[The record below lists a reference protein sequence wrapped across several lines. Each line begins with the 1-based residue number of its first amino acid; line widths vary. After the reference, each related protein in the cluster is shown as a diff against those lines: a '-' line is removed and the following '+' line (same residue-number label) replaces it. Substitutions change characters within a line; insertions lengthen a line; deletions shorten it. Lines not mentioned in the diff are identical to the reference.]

1 MPEILAKG
9 RIGPY
14 VQRLMKAQRVFLL
27 TAALVLAACDP
38 KFGRLPPGGIAA
50 LDGIYEGQAVLTQ
63 GRPRCGQ
70 RTPMSMTVR
79 NGNLT
84 GEIRPFVDTRA
95 VGKFEAYVDQDGRV
109 ITTARFAGDS
119 VLIEGV
125 FIVDR
130 FEGFAKSNDCTNR
143 VTLLKRAG
151 A

>member
-1 MPEILAKG
+1 
-9 RIGPY
+9 
-14 VQRLMKAQRVFLL
+14 MKAQLFYILG
-27 TAALVLAACDP
+27 AAIALGACDH
-38 KFGRLPPGGIAA
+38 KTGRLPPGGIAA
-50 LDGIYEGQAVLTQ
+50 LDGVYEGQAVLTQ
-63 GRPRCGQ
+63 GRPRCGE

-84 GEIRPFVDTRA
+84 GEIRPFTDTRA
-95 VGKFEAYVDQDGRV
+95 SGKFEAYVDQEGRV

-125 FIVDR
+125 FNIDR

-143 VTLLKRAG
+143 LTLVKRAG